1 MAKKTKDSNLS
12 IEERLEQALIPNWDE
27 PYKLPPNWCWVNLQ
41 SVLQHQSGNSKLIK
55 GKLESEKKEGLYD
68 AYSASGQDVY
78 TASYEHEGDAI
89 IVSAV
94 GARCGKAFLAKGKW
108 SAIANTH
115 IIYTN
120 DKLIDIR
127 YLYYVLNDEF
137 WWVKRGNAQPFIVV
151 NESLSKPFALP
162 PLKEQLRIV
171 SRIESLFAKLDE
183 AKKRAQEVID
193 EFEIRKAAILYKA
206 FSGELTAKWRDENRI
221 NNYSYSKKRFDE
233 VAIIKSNLVDPAE
246 YQDYPH
252 IAPDNIEKKTG
263 VLLEYH
269 TIAEDGV
276 KSGKHR
282 FYPGQI
288 LYSKIRPNLSKVVVV
303 DFDGLCSADMYPI
316 EAIGDTKCL
325 WYFMLSENFLEQASS
340 AGSRSVLPKINQK
353 ELSALT
359 VTIPDSIEEQKEIA
373 NIIDSLLAKEYQV
386 KETAEVVVEQIDTM
400 KKAILARAFRGELG
414 TNDPTEE
421 SALELLK
428 RVLESK

>member
-386 KETAEVVVEQIDTM
+386 KETAEVVVEQINTM

>member
-221 NNYSYSKKRFDE
+221 NNYSYAKKRFDE